1 MVIKYDQ
8 MGSSQHIYIYIWRDL
23 VVLSGIWEAGMKIFL
38 GYDDQMMKFTM
49 HLDLDGMMLVLTRSQ
64 MGACRGPVV
73 VLFDLATILFFGT
86 KSSTLQP
93 GCK

>member
-1 MVIKYDQ
+1 MA
-8 MGSSQHIYIYIWRDL
+8 GF
-23 VVLSGIWEAGMKIFL
+23 SGIEWYLGGGYEKPMKWGLAKLIIHREIFL